1 MDYVAFVFPGT
12 KEIFALDGTNR
23 DFIHHELFHQF
34 LGRGTKVAKELL
46 EHSRNRVM
54 EDSDSFRQYNKLC
67 EKQYGSNVTTDE
79 IHEEITAD
87 LCEYAM
93 SGSEEMRRRLE
104 GLFEPGALEKL
115 AEQARGVFDANKT
128 DGRSSETGENR
139 YYLEGSE
146 SPSLRYYLDDVTSA
160 DADILA
166 EENQR
171 LKNQIETLRQ
181 EFKLTAG
188 HKVKAAAVES
198 LAEKILKDTG
208 SGYNK
213 ETLVKNLQPLFDY
226 IANADFT

>member
-1 MDYVAFVFPGT
+1 M
-12 KEIFALDGTNR
+12 
-23 DFIHHELFHQF
+23 
-34 LGRGTKVAKELL
+34 
-46 EHSRNRVM
+46 NRVKRYSKKQS
-54 EDSDSFRQYNKLC
+54 EAFNNYIDLCDSSYNGKVKSSLL
-67 EKQYGSNVTTDE
+67 Y
-79 IHEEITAD
+79 EEITAD

-104 GLFEPGALEKL
+104 GLFEPGVLEKL

-146 SPSLRYYLDDVTSA
+146 SPSLRYHLDDVISA

>member
-1 MDYVAFVFPGT
+1 
-12 KEIFALDGTNR
+12 
-23 DFIHHELFHQF
+23 
-34 LGRGTKVAKELL
+34 
-46 EHSRNRVM
+46 
-54 EDSDSFRQYNKLC
+54 
-67 EKQYGSNVTTDE
+67 
-79 IHEEITAD
+79 
-87 LCEYAM
+87 M

-104 GLFEPGALEKL
+104 GLFEPGVLEKL
-115 AEQARGVFDANKT
+115 AEQARDVFDANKT

-213 ETLVKNLQPLFDY
+213 ETLVKNLQTLFDY
-226 IANADFT
+226 IANDPEANFDEAMNVSVDIANSVLRQSSRLDTTLYDQYEDMRKYFRETALSLSEEAANRT